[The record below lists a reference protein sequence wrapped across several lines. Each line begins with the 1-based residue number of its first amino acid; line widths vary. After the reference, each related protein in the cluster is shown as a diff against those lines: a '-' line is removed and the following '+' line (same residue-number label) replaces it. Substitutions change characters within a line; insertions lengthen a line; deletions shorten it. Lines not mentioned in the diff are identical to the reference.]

1 MIVMGKLDKN
11 EEESLKWV
19 RENLRS
25 CTPNIFPHAK
35 MIRAES
41 LIEALA
47 GIRFIQHDTIR
58 TLAALATKIQ
68 DLAGRLGELDK
79 LVEAQIKRG
88 VPK

>member
-1 MIVMGKLDKN
+1 MIVNGKLDEN

-41 LIEALA
+41 SLIEVLA

-68 DLAGRLGELDK
+68 DLDGRLGELKSDVAVLK
-79 LVEAQIKRG
+79 QKGLK
-88 VPK
+88 